1 MIRLATAADL
11 PRLAAIEVAA
21 GEMFRGLGMARVADD
36 DPFTAEELAGY
47 QRAGRAWVST
57 TDVGDAPV
65 GYALALEVDAG
76 AHLEQVSV
84 HPRYARQRRGAA
96 LVEAVSA
103 WAAGRGLPWLT
114 LTTFAAVPWN
124 APYYERLGFE
134 IVPDADQTA
143 GLVAIRAHEARRG
156 LDAWPR
162 VTMRRRTAG

>member
-1 MIRLATAADL
+1 MIRLATTADL

-21 GEMFRGLGMARVADD
+21 GEMFRELGMAAVADD
-36 DPFTAEELAGY
+36 DPFTVEELEGY
-47 QRAGRAWVST
+47 RRGGRAWVC

-65 GYALALEVDAG
+65 GYALALEVDDG

-84 HPRYARQRRGAA
+84 HPGYAGRRRGAD
-96 LVEAVSA
+96 LVDAVSA

-124 APYYERLGFE
+124 APYYERLGFT
-134 IVPDADQTA
+134 IVPDADLTA
-143 GLVAIRAHEARRG
+143 GLRAIRANEAQHG

-162 VTMRRRTAG
+162 VTMRRRTGI